1 MATILIVDD
10 DAAVRDSLA
19 AALADLGHMP
29 LEADVGQAALACL
42 REKSIDAVLLDLRT
56 PGLDGL
62 EILRH
67 IRLLPGPP
75 PVAALTEVAATNAI
89 EARRLGAVDHLTKP
103 VRHEALAALLGR
115 ILPCTPS
122 EVSSERQIG
131 SAEIV
136 GASAAMRAVQRTIGM
151 VADSDAPILILGDPG
166 TGKNVVAHTI
176 HRHGRRSDKPF
187 VTVNCAAIPGE
198 PLETRLFGHMR
209 EAFTGAVSNHL
220 GSFREADGG
229 TLFLDQIG
237 DMSLAVQSK
246 LLGVLQK
253 RVVRPPG
260 GNPVTIDVRIIAAT
274 HHDLER
280 AVTQGRF
287 REDLFYWRDL
297 VSVYLPP
304 LRERLADILP
314 LAEHFLALAAV
325 RRPPK
330 HLSAEAARCLLAHDW
345 PGNVRE
351 LRDAVERAAGLVR
364 HPVLNAADFDFLT
377 RRQTERELDWLAG
390 DLPTALARV
399 ETAVIRRA
407 LADCGG
413 NRTEAAHRLNINRQ
427 LLYAKMRRYGL
438 DVPETGTGAVPNTAS
453 APGQQE

>member
-1 MATILIVDD
+1 
-10 DAAVRDSLA
+10 
-19 AALADLGHMP
+19 
-29 LEADVGQAALACL
+29 
-42 REKSIDAVLLDLRT
+42 
-56 PGLDGL
+56 
-62 EILRH
+62 
-67 IRLLPGPP
+67 
-75 PVAALTEVAATNAI
+75 
-89 EARRLGAVDHLTKP
+89 
-103 VRHEALAALLGR
+103 
-115 ILPCTPS
+115 
-122 EVSSERQIG
+122 
-131 SAEIV
+131 
-136 GASAAMRAVQRTIGM
+136 MRAVQRTIGM

-237 DMSLAVQSK
+237 DMSLASQSK
-246 LLGVLQK
+246 LLRVLQK
-253 RVVRPPG
+253 RVVRPLG

-330 HLSAEAARCLLAHDW
+330 HLAAEAARRLLAHDW